1 MASAV
6 QGANVCC
13 TCWLLTLTV
22 TPAVLCC
29 VLCRAVLCCRLAGAM
44 DAAERGPPA
53 ALQTPTAP
61 LRPSP
66 LPTSSLVSLAVGVQG
81 MHGAGGGGR
90 EGGVHG
96 VLLSVS

>member
-66 LPTSSLVSLAVGVQG
+66 LPTSSLVSLAVRE
-81 MHGAGGGGR
+81 GGRR
-90 EGGVHG
+90 EGGVQG
-96 VLLSVS
+96 VLLSAS